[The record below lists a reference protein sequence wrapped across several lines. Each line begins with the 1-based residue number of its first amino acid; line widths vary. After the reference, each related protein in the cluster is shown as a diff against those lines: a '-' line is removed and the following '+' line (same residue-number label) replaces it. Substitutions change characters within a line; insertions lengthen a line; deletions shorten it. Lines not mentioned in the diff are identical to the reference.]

1 MSLLL
6 PIALFGSMLL
16 LTRATPATPLGRA
29 GSLLGWVFTLLIAF
43 VAVDSHLPSLFSNV
57 LEGAV
62 AADLSVGIAAVQGCV
77 WLVTRPATLVVALL
91 LVAGLGWLARAMS
104 RAASPNAVAPPER
117 TSPGL
122 WVEGRLV
129 DRGRLANDGR

>member
-6 PIALFGSMLL
+6 PVALFGSMLL
-16 LTRATPATPLGRA
+16 LTRATPAVRLARA
-29 GSLLGWVFTLLIAF
+29 GALLGWLFSLLIGF
-43 VAVDSHLPSLFSNV
+43 VSLDSHLPSLLSNL

-77 WLVTRPATLVVALL
+77 WLFTRPATLVVALL
-91 LVAGLGWLARAMS
+91 LLAGAGRLAKAM
-104 RAASPNAVAPPER
+104 RAASPNPLAPPEHGR
-117 TSPGL
+117 PGL

-129 DRGRLANDGR
+129 ARGGFANDGR